1 MVPRAPA
8 RWRLRTAAALA
19 VCAGWSPAVQALEP
33 EGYLRFGSGDVGARD
48 RTCYNLGIS
57 GGHYRLG
64 NECDFYGEVG
74 LSHSAEV
81 DGVRWR
87 ALGMVNYQRPASDG
101 SESSGGV
108 EQLMV
113 EGRGF
118 AFAPDVGLWIGQ
130 RFYGRADVHIL
141 DTQFVRMDGA
151 GLGAHGI
158 GLGAARLGVAFFR
171 LDAGSGV
178 PLGAKTSKRPA
189 RRINLDLSD
198 IGLGASGQLRLT
210 ATFTRGHDEPA
221 AGEGGTRGFALSV
234 QHDLQL
240 DGFGGAHRV
249 WLQYAQGS
257 AALDANFGVMTAAPA
272 VATWRV
278 VESLTW
284 QTGAFGGQAV
294 ALFGQRNA
302 DPAHGVAARYTERS
316 IGARVSYAVTPH
328 VKLLVEAGAMDKRAV
343 GGDRQRL
350 TKLTIAPA
358 WSVGPRWTDR
368 PELRLYVTTARWN
381 DAANAAAGA
390 GGLSGLGDG
399 GTRGTSY
406 GVQFETWF

>member
-1 MVPRAPA
+1 MAVWWRRCTTAALVACTWGSAPA
-8 RWRLRTAAALA
+8 GA
-19 VCAGWSPAVQALEP
+19 VEP
-33 EGYLRFGSGDVGARD
+33 EGYVRVGSGDFGARD

-87 ALGMVNYQRPASDG
+87 VLGMVNYQRPASDG
-101 SESSGGV
+101 SASNGGV
-108 EQLMV
+108 EQLV
-113 EGRGF
+113 AEGRGF
-118 AFAPDVGLWIGQ
+118 TFAPDVALWIGQ
-130 RFYGRADVHIL
+130 RFYGRADVHIV

-158 GLGAARLGVAFFR
+158 ALGAARLGVAYFR

-178 PLGAKTSKRPA
+178 PLGVQTSHRPA
-189 RRINLDLSD
+189 RRVNVDLSD
-198 IGLGASGQLRLT
+198 IGLGVGGQLRLT

-221 AGEGGTRGFALSV
+221 TDERGTRGLALSV
-234 QHDLQL
+234 QHDLRL
-240 DGFGGAHRV
+240 DGIGGAHRA

-257 AALDANFGVMTAAPA
+257 AALDANFGVMTAPSS
-272 VATWRV
+272 VAQWRL

-294 ALFGQRNA
+294 ALVGQRDA
-302 DPAHGVAARYTERS
+302 DPARGIAARYTERS
-316 IGARVSYAVTPH
+316 IGARLSYAVAPH
-328 VKLLVEAGAMDKRAV
+328 VKLLAEAGLMDKRPV
-343 GGDRQRL
+343 GGEKQRL
-350 TKLTIAPA
+350 TKFTFAPA
-358 WSVGPRWTDR
+358 WSIGPRWTDR

-381 DAANAAAGA
+381 DAANAAAGP
-390 GGLSGLGDG
+390 GGLDGLGDG
-399 GTRGTSY
+399 DTRGTSW